1 MTTDKPLKSLQ
12 QLVDVARAVSKG
24 DFSKEV
30 KVDTGGIIA
39 ELAREINNTVHNL
52 RNAFPTISATT
63 NSAPNLAITAQSV
76 ADLMN
81 DSTNMVLDASD
92 KIINACEELD
102 NSELDEASEAHIK
115 SIKNLTLDII
125 SAQSYQ
131 DKARRKLDKMEKDL
145 KILRDSLIEALIVM
159 NIKVN
164 DNPENYQD
172 KQEQLKNV
180 QNSNNEEHKQDLV
193 DQLLAEFGL

>member
-1 MTTDKPLKSLQ
+1 
-12 QLVDVARAVSKG
+12 
-24 DFSKEV
+24 
-30 KVDTGGIIA
+30 
-39 ELAREINNTVHNL
+39 
-52 RNAFPTISATT
+52 
-63 NSAPNLAITAQSV
+63 
-76 ADLMN
+76 
-81 DSTNMVLDASD
+81 
-92 KIINACEELD
+92 
-102 NSELDEASEAHIK
+102 
-115 SIKNLTLDII
+115 
-125 SAQSYQ
+125 
-131 DKARRKLDKMEKDL
+131 MEKDL